1 MLSQAEIEKIKSDN
15 RYPPLG
21 AIIDNCKLTSI
32 IDAGGVAVVYQGY
45 KVNLEMRRAI
55 KVLRAEAAEYLH
67 KKFEAEAKVTARLKH
82 PNIVEVHGSDIYD
95 GRLPYIEMEYIEG
108 RTLRK
113 LLLAQHT
120 LPPVVCI
127 SIISIIASAL
137 EYAYGQSFSI
147 WGIHHNKIVHRD
159 LKPENIII
167 SNDGVVKVMDFGL
180 AQFESDRK
188 QGGWGTTSYM
198 SPEQI
203 NHQPAD
209 LRNDLYSLGVM
220 LYEMLCGTRPFPD
233 DESKH
238 ETLKQRGEYQ
248 SVQVHNPSVP
258 ESICEIVDKCLKPN
272 PEDRYRTYESL
283 QSFCEKVLSE
293 ISSRTPH
300 QTIKTYIDDPE
311 DFHLIEHAI
320 NRGKKDKLKTKSKL
334 VLRIAIAAVLL
345 ITVLFSLYVFLPTL
359 TKIRQE
365 ATVEPIP
372 LVDPA
377 PADSGPESLVLEQT
391 QEVMDTTEPSKMSTT
406 PQAKSKPSVRGSEP
420 VDRVRSSVSSIK
432 EHKQKNVSKPSP
444 PEKVISESERSVLA
458 DIVPHWRNSRSS
470 EVIAE
475 ISDLDLDGLPTKT
488 RDSALVM
495 LAEALYESKS
505 IPEILEL
512 GSRYVARDA
521 RYLTILAYA
530 NEIFMDY
537 EAASSYMDNAIV
549 APFIIGNQKRSTL
562 LYDRAMFYKRRFEK
576 VASDVAKKNMVN
588 AFQRFINES
597 CTDTDQRCTEAY
609 RIIKQYG

>member
-21 AIIDNCKLTSI
+21 TTIDNCRLTSI

-55 KVLRAEAAEYLH
+55 KVLRAEAADYLH

-82 PNIVEVHGSDIYD
+82 PNIVEVYGSDIYD

-127 SIISIIASAL
+127 SIISVIASAL

-203 NHQPAD
+203 DHQPAD

-238 ETLKQRGEYQ
+238 EMLKQRGEYQ
-248 SVQVHNPSVP
+248 SVQVHNPGVP
-258 ESICEIVDKCLKPN
+258 EPICEIVDKCIKPS
-272 PEDRYRTYESL
+272 PDERYRSFESL
-283 QSFCEKVLSE
+283 RAFCEKALCE
-293 ISSRTPH
+293 ISSRTPE

-311 DFHLIEHAI
+311 SFHLIEHAI
-320 NRGKKDKLKTKSKL
+320 NREKKDKSKTKSKIIP
-334 VLRIAIAAVLL
+334 RIVIAAVLL
-345 ITVLFSLYVFLPTL
+345 IAVLFSLYVFLPTL
-359 TKIRQE
+359 TETRQKAVAE
-365 ATVEPIP
+365 
-372 LVDPA
+372 PA
-377 PADSGPESLVLEQT
+377 PANSAPESLVQERTQT
-391 QEVMDTTEPSKMSTT
+391 TVDSTGLATLSNT
-406 PQAKSKPSVRGSEP
+406 PQVRSKPLDRDSEST
-420 VDRVRSSVSSIK
+420 DRFRSSENSIK
-432 EHKQKNVSKPSP
+432 VPERRIVTQQSP
-444 PEKVISESERSVLA
+444 PDKENREPEKSVLA
-458 DIVPHWRNSRSS
+458 KVIPLWRNSKSS

-475 ISDLDLDGLPTKT
+475 IGDLDLDGLAPKT

-505 IPEILEL
+505 IPEILEIE
-512 GSRYVARDA
+512 SRYVARDA

-530 NEIFMDY
+530 NEIFMDF
-537 EAASSYMDNAIV
+537 EAASSYMDRAVV

-562 LYDRAMFYKRRFEK
+562 LYERAMFYKRHYEK
-576 VASDVAKKNMVN
+576 VKSDAAQTSMVN

-597 CTDTDQRCTEAY
+597 CTDTDPRCTEAY
-609 RIIKQYG
+609 RIVNQYG